1 MFPPQPPP
9 ELLQRVGDVSAQAQ
23 RKAVEMIDANKVKLE
38 LQAMGRQ
45 NALDLTDPPG
55 TRYVYRY

>member
-1 MFPPQPPP
+1 M
-9 ELLQRVGDVSAQAQ
+9 RDVSKQAQ